1 MTIYLLVIV
10 ILMVKLQTSVKRKL
24 VYAALGA
31 VGTFFVNIVRIFL
44 IIYYGAFI
52 DVNLRMF
59 HESVGEVLFTFWIVI
74 YLLAVTAIEARIARR
89 LRTLANLDLTPPRLR
104 SIRVW

>member
-1 MTIYLLVIV
+1 
-10 ILMVKLQTSVKRKL
+10 MVKLQTSVRRKL

-59 HESVGEVLFTFWIVI
+59 HESVGEVLFTIWIVI
-74 YLLAVTAIEARIARR
+74 YLLTVTAIEARTARR
-89 LRTLANLDLTPPRLR
+89 LKPLAGVDLTPRSLR
-104 SIRVW
+104 PI